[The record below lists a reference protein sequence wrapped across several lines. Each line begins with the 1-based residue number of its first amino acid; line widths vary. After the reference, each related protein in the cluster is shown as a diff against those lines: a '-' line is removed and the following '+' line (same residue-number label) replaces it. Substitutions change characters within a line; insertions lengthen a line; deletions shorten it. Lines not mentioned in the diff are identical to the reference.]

1 MEGKLMRHAAWR
13 ALLGAFLM
21 GALLFVPAGTL
32 QFWQA
37 WLLLFILFV
46 PMIPGAL
53 VLGRKNPGLLQ
64 KRLDLRERQAQQ
76 KAVVAG
82 SGALLVITFLLAGFG
97 VRFSWPALP
106 AWASG
111 LGAGV
116 FLAAYALYAQV
127 LRENTF
133 LSRVVEVQEN
143 QRVIDTGLYGV
154 VRHPMYLSATLISLS
169 IPLVL
174 GSPGGCLVMLLYLP
188 LMVVRIRGEERLLRA
203 ELEGYE
209 EYCARV
215 RWRMIPLIW

>member
-1 MEGKLMRHAAWR
+1 MKEKLMRQAVGR
-13 ALLGAFLM
+13 GLLGAALM

-32 QFWQA
+32 RFWQA

-53 VLGRKNPGLLQ
+53 VLGRKNPDLLQ
-64 KRLDLRERQAQQ
+64 KRLNMRERQAQQ
-76 KAVVAG
+76 KVVVAL
-82 SGALLVITFLLAGFG
+82 SGVLLVATFLLAGFG

-111 LGAGV
+111 VGTGV
-116 FLAAYALYAQV
+116 FLAAYALYVQV

-154 VRHPMYLSATLISLS
+154 VRHPMYLSATLIFLS
-169 IPLVL
+169 VPLVL
-174 GSPGGCLVMLLYLP
+174 GSPPGCLVMLLVLP
-188 LMVVRIRGEERLLRA
+188 LMVIRIRGEERLLRA

-209 EYCARV
+209 DYCSRV
-215 RWRMIPLIW
+215 RWRLIPLIW